1 MRCNNC
7 GFENASDATHCI
19 KCNMVLDKTAARH
32 GPVPGQQETSYAG
45 TILDSQVARPATP
58 PTLPAPQTLSGN
70 NPVSLIQCTHDD
82 CGYPYSS
89 ELKACPRCGRPTA
102 SSRPFTG
109 TIDPYRIKPAAEIP
123 AAPPVCYLLPVTKA
137 GEETETAPKK
147 LSFTYQHQS
156 IELNR
161 DNLDPGNPSI
171 TGKVQAELSFED
183 GAWQLKDKSELQT
196 TFLLASEPTPLK
208 DGDILLLGDRKFI
221 FSITPDQ

>member
-19 KCNMVLDKTAARH
+19 KCNMALDRTAVKQAVIPTR
-32 GPVPGQQETSYAG
+32 QEAPYAG
-45 TILDSQVARPATP
+45 TIADSQLSRLTP
-58 PTLPAPQTLSGN
+58 PPPGN
-70 NPVSLIQCTHDD
+70 TPVSLIQCPHPD

-89 ELKACPRCGRPTA
+89 ELKVCPRCQRPAATA
-102 SSRPFTG
+102 ARPSTS
-109 TIDPYRIKPAAEIP
+109 TIDPYRIKITTETPP
-123 AAPPVCYLLPVTKA
+123 APPVCHLLPVTKA
-137 GEETETAPKK
+137 GEQIETAPKK

-171 TGKVQAELSFED
+171 TGKVQAELTFED

-221 FSITPDQ
+221 FSITPNQ